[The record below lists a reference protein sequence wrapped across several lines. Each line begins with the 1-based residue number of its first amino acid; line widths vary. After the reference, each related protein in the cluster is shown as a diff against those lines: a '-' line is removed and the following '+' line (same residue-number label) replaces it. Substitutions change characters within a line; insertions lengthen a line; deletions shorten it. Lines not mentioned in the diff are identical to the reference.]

1 MTRFPYATRTYQ
13 YVDATLPDKV
23 ALRNFVSLLGCRE
36 GGNATTSKGVTRLVT
51 ELAVQGGTP
60 VHKQT
65 LKPVFSFPL
74 GLYGWISTLGQP
86 NQ

>member
-1 MTRFPYATRTYQ
+1 MTRFPFTTGTYK

-23 ALRNFVSLLGCRE
+23 ALRNVVSLLGCQE
-36 GGNATTSKGVTRLVT
+36 GDNVKRVPGLVT

-60 VHKQT
+60 VLKQT

-74 GLYGWISTLGQP
+74 GLCGWISSTLGQP